1 MIDWDWIGRNVGDLG
16 GDVGLHV
23 VLSAV
28 PVILGFVIALPI
40 GFLIS
45 KTGPVANG
53 LLAVWGVIYSI
64 PSLALFVV
72 IPGLFHIGILSPLN
86 VVIALILYAVA
97 LLVRSV
103 VDGLRS
109 VPDEVRQ
116 SSTAVGYGSVARLFR
131 IELPLA
137 MPVIFAGLRV
147 VSVSTVALVTVGAL
161 IGVGGLGIPMTQG
174 FIQSFYTPVIVAIV
188 LVVILALLF
197 DGAILLIRRAVL
209 PWTRKGQAA

>member
-1 MIDWDWIGRNVGDLG
+1 MIDWDWVVRNAGMIGGQV
-16 GDVGLHV
+16 VTHV
-23 VLSAV
+23 VLSVV
-28 PVILGFVIALPI
+28 PVVVGFLIALPI

-53 LLAVWGVIYSI
+53 LLAVWGVIYAI

-72 IPGLFHIGILSPLN
+72 IPGLFNISILSPLN
-86 VVIALILYAVA
+86 VVIALIFYAVA

-109 VPDEVRQ
+109 VPEEVRQ
-116 SSTAVGYGSVARLFR
+116 SSTAVGFGFAARLFT

-147 VSVSTVALVTVGAL
+147 VSVSTVSLVTVGAL
-161 IGVGGLGIPMTQG
+161 IGVGGLGIPMLEGLTR
-174 FIQSFYTPVIVAIV
+174 SFYTPVIVAIV
-188 LVVILALLF
+188 LVVLLALIF
-197 DGAILLIRRAVL
+197 DGALLLLRRTVL
-209 PWTRKGQAA
+209 PWSRKGQAV